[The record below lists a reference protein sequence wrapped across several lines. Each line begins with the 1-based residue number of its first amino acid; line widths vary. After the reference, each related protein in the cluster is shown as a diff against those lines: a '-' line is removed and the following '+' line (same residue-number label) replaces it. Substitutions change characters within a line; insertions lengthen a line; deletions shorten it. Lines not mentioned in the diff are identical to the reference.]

1 MPHPHPQGA
10 DLAFWCKRWP
20 GSLTSSAFQINS
32 AIYDVASPMT
42 KSSIRAGT
50 SSGAPTSEEVAS
62 AVAWLAPEAGH
73 NTTGVEV
80 PMKSGRFT
88 VGLYI

>member
-1 MPHPHPQGA
+1 
-10 DLAFWCKRWP
+10 
-20 GSLTSSAFQINS
+20 
-32 AIYDVASPMT
+32 MT